1 MELKKTYEYSVVAN
15 TNVKIF
21 RKIGNF
27 SNKRSLKCATKFGK
41 WYKRYFLIRE
51 TYPGF
56 RKPLR
61 RIFYSSMAKMFG
73 VQVYLLNVLSV
84 KWSDMEKYTVVE
96 SKILAS
102 KGEKGAIISS
112 DYEIEVS

>member
-73 VQVYLLNVLSV
+73 VQIYLLNVLSV
-84 KWSDMEKYTVVE
+84 KWSDVEKYTVVE
-96 SKILAS
+96 SKILAT
-102 KGEKGAIISS
+102 KGEKGSIISS